1 MSVPGVWIW
10 PSRPERLHHRHEE
23 SPRAFGMKGTVTDV
37 RIDPG
42 DDEPT
47 EGGQSGGCGDG
58 DGCGRQ

>member
-1 MSVPGVWIW
+1 MW
-10 PSRPERLHHRHEE
+10 PSPPGTAAPPAWGNKAPCL
-23 SPRAFGMKGTVTDV
+23 GMRGTVTDMAA
-37 RIDPG
+37 DPG